1 MKSSKESL
9 SQKVNFDTFFK
20 SVIPIF
26 GQNSDKGL
34 KVEVWRGLGGVVSK
48 TLFSETII
56 EN

>member
-1 MKSSKESL
+1 MLISVKSSKESL

-34 KVEVWRGLGGVVSK
+34 KVAK
-48 TLFSETII
+48 TIKEFKFEEILE
-56 EN
+56 EL